1 MAITPKPNGN
11 QMLTNS
17 KQITPEQK
25 AFISGAQADATP
37 RQKTRPVMLRV
48 EPDTLARIDRAA
60 KRVGLKRAAFILS
73 SAVERVDRMEQ
84 GRGADT

>member
-1 MAITPKPNGN
+1 MAIAKKPDAN
-11 QMLTNS
+11 QMLTDS
-17 KQITPEQK
+17 KQITDEQK
-25 AFISGAQADATP
+25 AFISGAQAETSP
-37 RQKTRPVMLRV
+37 RQKSKPVMLRV
-48 EPDTLARIDRAA
+48 EAETLERIDRAA